1 MAGGA
6 SSGAY
11 EDDGAT
17 ISEIN
22 VTPLVDVVLV
32 LLIVFMIT
40 MPTIVAI
47 DALNEREIELSLPYA
62 SEALPLIVQPKSLI
76 VNVDHTGRY
85 YVEGQAASPGDVE
98 DFLRQAAAN
107 NPASQTVI
115 LRADKHA
122 EVDYVVFVLN
132 LCTKLGIADCQLTT
146 EGAEM

>member
-6 SSGAY
+6 SSGTY
-11 EDDGAT
+11 EDEGVT

-62 SEALPLIVQPKSLI
+62 SEATPLVVQPEALI
-76 VNVDHTGRY
+76 VNVDHNGRY
-85 YVEGQAASPGDVE
+85 YVEGQAASPGEVE
-98 DFLRQAAAN
+98 DLLRQAAAN

-115 LRADKHA
+115 LRADKRV

-132 LCTKLGIADCQLTT
+132 MCAKLGIAGCQLTT